1 MVERDPVTREEPAQ
15 CSDLISEACGQFVLR
30 HRSSENKTARCIWFS
45 YWVQE
50 HFSPSEALPIWQGR
64 VGADT
69 HTILLRQLHRLVH
82 DREITNRNDQCTHDG
97 RTLV

>member
-30 HRSSENKTARCIWFS
+30 HRSSENKTARSIWFS
-45 YWVQE
+45 YWVHE

-82 DREITNRNDQCTHDG
+82 DREITNSTNQRAYDRRNF
-97 RTLV
+97 V